1 MALETTEL
9 RMIFLFK
16 KRTKKDGSFP
26 RKTPERRW
34 GHSNATHSVSLV
46 PNFERGAKCMR
57 EGLLSSVRTVNAD
70 EEVVELRPRPVAAA
84 DAMEDGLCF
93 SNSST
98 LRSASAEMK
107 TLAGWSSRRH
117 VASAMPLAELSA
129 AAVVVGFFPDF
140 LTLCWNAGGN
150 NAYRYTGMVVRQ
162 HIHVWLHGQAPSRSR
177 PMQRSMLSLSQYIY
191 KLR

>member
-46 PNFERGAKCMR
+46 THFEHGAKCMR
-57 EGLLSSVRTVNAD
+57 EGLLSSVRTVNAG
-70 EEVVELRPRPVAAA
+70 VELRPRPVAAA

-107 TLAGWSSRRH
+107 TLAG
-117 VASAMPLAELSA
+117 
-129 AAVVVGFFPDF
+129 
-140 LTLCWNAGGN
+140 
-150 NAYRYTGMVVRQ
+150 
-162 HIHVWLHGQAPSRSR
+162 
-177 PMQRSMLSLSQYIY
+177 
-191 KLR
+191 